1 MRLTTLAAA
10 LLCAATLF
18 AQQQKS
24 APETVVAKVNGEVI
38 TQAQLDRLWGRM
50 GEKMRAQYDRGGN
63 GKLRFLDNY
72 VGKRL
77 LLQLAQQSDFD
88 KSPAV
93 QAELEAAREAALF
106 DLYVRDVV
114 ASRIVTDADVR
125 KFYDEHPNDFTEP
138 ARAKVRTIFVS
149 TATHSK
155 DEARTILGTVM
166 QRMQQARPAAAVAP
180 KMLVE
185 AFADEAH
192 KHSEHPSAPAGGDLG
207 WVRREA
213 LDPKLA
219 DAVFKLQRG
228 TVSGIIEGD
237 GGLYLLLVEDRQ
249 SGGKTEFESA
259 QAGIREYLMST
270 NAQKVM
276 EAVNRATT
284 ELRSSSK
291 VTLYPENVK

>member
-1 MRLTTLAAA
+1 MRFTTLAAA

-18 AQQQKS
+18 AQQPKP
-24 APETVVAKVNGEVI
+24 APETVVANVNGEVI
-38 TQAQLDRLWGRM
+38 TQAQLDALWNRM
-50 GEKMRAQYDRGGN
+50 GEKMRAQYDKGGN

-72 VGKRL
+72 VSKRL
-77 LLQLAQQSDFD
+77 MLQLARQSDFE

-93 QAELEAAREAALF
+93 QAELEAAKESALF

-125 KFYDEHPNDFTEP
+125 KFYDEHPNDFTHP
-138 ARAKVRTIFVS
+138 ARAKVRAIFVNTS
-149 TATHSK
+149 THPK

-180 KMLVE
+180 QMLVE
-185 AFADEAH
+185 AFADEARQ
-192 KHSEHPSAPAGGDLG
+192 HSEHRSAAAGGDLG
-207 WVRREA
+207 WVTPESV
-213 LDPKLA
+213 DPKVA
-219 DAVFKLQRG
+219 DAAFRLQRG
-228 TVSGIIEGD
+228 TVSGIIEGE

-249 SGGKTEFESA
+249 SAGKMEFEGA
-259 QAGIREYLMST
+259 RAGIREYLVST

-291 VTLYPENVK
+291 VTLFPENVK

>member
-1 MRLTTLAAA
+1 MRFTNLAAA

-18 AQQQKS
+18 GQQQKPS
-24 APETVVAKVNGEVI
+24 PETVVANVNGEVI
-38 TQAQLDRLWGRM
+38 TQAQLDALWNRR
-50 GEKMRAQYDRGGN
+50 GEKMRAQYDKGGN

-72 VGKRL
+72 VSKRL
-77 LLQLAQQSDFD
+77 MLQLAHQSDFE

-93 QAELEAAREAALF
+93 QAELEAAKESALF

-114 ASRIVTDADVR
+114 ASRIVTDADVK
-125 KFYDEHPNDFTEP
+125 KFYDEHPNDFAHP
-138 ARAKVRTIFVS
+138 ARAKVRAIFVNTS
-149 TATHSK
+149 THPK

-180 KMLVE
+180 QMLVD
-185 AFADEAH
+185 AFADEARQ
-192 KHSEHPSAPAGGDLG
+192 HSEHRSAAAGGELG
-207 WVRREA
+207 WVTPESV
-213 LDPKLA
+213 DPKVA
-219 DAVFKLQRG
+219 EAAFRLQRG
-228 TVSGIIEGD
+228 TVSGIIEGE

-249 SGGKTEFESA
+249 AAGKMEFEGA
-259 QAGIREYLMST
+259 KAGIREYLMGT

-291 VTLYPENVK
+291 VTLFPENVK